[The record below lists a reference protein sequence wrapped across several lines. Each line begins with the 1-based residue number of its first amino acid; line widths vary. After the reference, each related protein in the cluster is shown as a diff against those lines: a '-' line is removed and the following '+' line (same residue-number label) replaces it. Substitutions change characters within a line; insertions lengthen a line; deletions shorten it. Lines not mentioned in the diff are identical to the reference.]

1 MANRRFRT
9 IGLLSI
15 VGLVVFAG
23 AYWAQAQRTQPPATA
38 TPTPTTAPVDKTV
51 VVLTADKLR
60 NARLH
65 TVPVEVQNLQEQR
78 TVPGKINYRSI
89 RRVDLKAPVD
99 STVQEVLVKPGNLVQ
114 PGARL
119 AVLDSPEVGL
129 ARAEVERNR
138 ADVAT
143 ARQAYDWAHQIAD
156 NLEKLL
162 TFLNDNPAPQTVE
175 QVFEKQLLGENRQ
188 IIIAAYSKYQLA
200 EELWEDLQPLLAKGS
215 VSTQLAKQR
224 ESNREV
230 AKAEFLAACEQSR
243 FQSRQQRQKTQ
254 TAWEYA
260 QRLLGVSRERLRI
273 MLGAYSTIVE
283 TPEDATVP
291 PEQLTRF
298 YAIAPFEGKVEQRLG
313 STAQRVAAGALL
325 FIIANTETL
334 ELHAEIREREWQ
346 ALALQEGDPLTFQV
360 PALSNREFTAKV
372 DYMGQSVRDDTQ
384 AVPLVALVANSDRL
398 LRPGMFAW
406 VSLPVGSQSE
416 TLAVPPGAIM
426 THDGQPFVFVV
437 EAENRFRRV
446 NITSGKSTASWVAI
460 TSGLTADMTVV
471 DQGAFLLKSELLLE
485 PEED

>member
-1 MANRRFRT
+1 MFTRRFRKT
-9 IGLLSI
+9 GLLAI
-15 VGLVVFAG
+15 AGLVLFAG
-23 AYWAQAQRTQPPATA
+23 AYWAQAQRRPTSAAASPSAAEPPA
-38 TPTPTTAPVDKTV
+38 PKTE

-60 NARLH
+60 AARLH
-65 TVPVEVQNLQEQR
+65 LATVEVQRLQELR

-114 PGARL
+114 PGDRL

-143 ARQAYDWAHQIAD
+143 ARQAYDWARQIAD

-162 TFLNDNPAPQTVE
+162 KFLNDHPAPQTVE
-175 QVFEKQLLGENRQ
+175 RVFEKQLLGENRQ
-188 IIIAAYSKYQLA
+188 IIIAAYSKHQLA
-200 EELWEDLQPLLAKGS
+200 EELWEDLQPLLEKGS

-243 FQSRQQRQKTQ
+243 FTTRQQQQKTK

-260 QRLLGVSRERLRI
+260 QRMLNVSHERLRI

-283 TPEDATVP
+283 TPEDASVP

-298 YAIAPFEGKVEQRLG
+298 YAIAPFEGKVEQRLV
-313 STAQRVAAGALL
+313 STAQRVSAGALL

-372 DYMGQSVRDDTQ
+372 DYMGQSVSDDTQ
-384 AVPLVALVANSDRL
+384 AVPLVALVANRDRL

-406 VSLPVGSQSE
+406 VSLPMGSRTE
-416 TLAVPPGAIM
+416 ALAVPASAIM

-437 EAENRFRRV
+437 EADNRFRRV
-446 NITSGKSTASWVAI
+446 DITPGKSTTKWVAVG
-460 TSGLTADMTVV
+460 TGLKAGVKVV

-485 PEED
+485 PEDE